1 MTVNRIKLWPSLHPV
16 QMLSVGCQLFISKCA
31 YCSSLAAVGELWELL
46 TGKFFPV
53 HSGSGNVCL
62 WGFFNI
68 KKKKRTGKKNT
79 LTLKMTES
87 KT

>member
-1 MTVNRIKLWPSLHPV
+1 MTVNLIQLWPSLHPV

-46 TGKFFPV
+46 TGEFF
-53 HSGSGNVCL
+53 HSGSENVCL

-68 KKKKRTGKKNT
+68 KKKKKNRKKNT

-87 KT
+87 RT